1 LINFEQRFT
10 KYIICNLRDFQ
21 NWQMGEV

>member
-1 LINFEQRFT
+1 MRH
-10 KYIICNLRDFQ
+10 LRDFQ